1 LTEKML
7 NWINVK
13 DYVLDECNDNRIR
26 EIQIAFLDNIPTI
39 FYQCLDYGKYYN
51 VGNFNENVDLTVHDS
66 KFKIDDNKIIA
77 YKE

>member
-1 LTEKML
+1 MEIYEDTL
-7 NWINVK
+7 INTFSK
-13 DYVLDECNDNRIR
+13 I
-26 EIQIAFLDNIPTI
+26 
-39 FYQCLDYGKYYN
+39 K